1 MNNDNSLELKN
12 DEALNND
19 QINLNF
25 ILNFFIRN
33 KILISISSIT
43 CFIFAALISLTF
55 KRVWEGQ
62 FQIVLNTESK
72 ESLSFSNPLA
82 NLISTSDKNSIK
94 TEVGILKSPSVLLPI
109 FEFVSDRKEKPLEE
123 FSFSNWK
130 KNLKIE
136 LEKGTSILNIA
147 YRDKD
152 KTIIIPVL
160 EKISKTYQGYSGRN
174 KKRMQQL
181 QKDYLINQIASFKKK
196 SSESLKAAQEFG
208 LEEDLFYFNYKT
220 PSTKI
225 TLQDKDQIKSS
236 SAPPNMGIFPN
247 NRILPNI
254 ELESI
259 RVQAANEVRKINLQI
274 DKIKQLGDDTKSL
287 QYIGSTIPA
296 LVEEGLPQK
305 LAELEEK
312 LSYSRTIYSEK
323 DISIKEIRKEIDL
336 FVKLLKNRAIGILN
350 ARKLESEAIM
360 EAAMRPK
367 GVMLRY
373 KELIREAARDES
385 TLINLENNLRI
396 SELEAAK
403 TQDPWEL
410 ITNPTLLKYPV
421 GTPKKF
427 IALVGLL
434 LGFLG
439 GSFYTFYREKKSGLI
454 FEYEIFKEIF
464 PLKFSESIEQID
476 LEGET
481 KKILLLKEYIN
492 KKANKNKFI
501 FLGKIDKDKIKKLL
515 DLLIDKNN
523 DKFNFD
529 QIFKLEDLKYSFR
542 NQPFLLIVNM
552 NSLKY
557 SEINTLKK
565 YFEEFELEISGAIFL
580 NLKN

>member
-1 MNNDNSLELKN
+1 MNNNNLELIN
-12 DEALNND
+12 DESLNND
-19 QINLNF
+19 QININF
-25 ILNFFIRN
+25 VLNFFIRN
-33 KILISISSIT
+33 KKLISISSIT
-43 CFIFAALISLTF
+43 CFVFASLISFTF
-55 KRVWEGQ
+55 KRIWEGQ

-72 ESLSFSNPLA
+72 ESLSFSSPLA
-82 NLISTSDKNSIK
+82 NLISSSDKNNIK

-147 YRDKD
+147 YRDKE

-181 QKDYLINQIASFKKK
+181 QKDYLLNQIASFKKK
-196 SSESLKAAQEFG
+196 SSESLKAAQDYG
-208 LEEDLFYFNYKT
+208 LEEDLFYFNYKK

-236 SAPPNMGIFPN
+236 SAPPNVGIF
-247 NRILPNI
+247 PNI

-274 DKIKQLGDDTKSL
+274 DKIKQLGDDTKIL

-296 LVEEGLPQK
+296 LDEEGLPQK

-312 LSYSRTIYSEK
+312 LSISRTIYSEK
-323 DISIKEIRKEIDL
+323 DILIKEIRKEIDL

-360 EAAMRPK
+360 EAAKRPK

-385 TLINLENNLRI
+385 TLINLENNLRNL
-396 SELEAAK
+396 ELEAAK

-421 GTPKKF
+421 GTSKKF
-427 IALVGLL
+427 IALAGLL

-439 GSFYTFYREKKSGLI
+439 SSLYAFYREKKSGLI
-454 FEYEIFKEIF
+454 FEHEIFKEIF

-492 KKANKNKFI
+492 KKANKTKFI
-501 FLGKIDKDKIKKLL
+501 FLGKLDKDKIKKLL

-523 DKFNFD
+523 EKFNFD

-557 SEINTLKK
+557 DEINTLKK
-565 YFEEFELEISGAIFL
+565 YFEEFELEISGAIYL
-580 NLKN
+580 NLKT